1 MASYLKQ
8 NFQEASMVKMELIE
22 ARENVSQPFTKILR
36 SFYMFIQDSRY
47 LDIYSLDYSGFYTK
61 YPPSCSYVLDH
72 LVSRKPRYFS
82 RYTPRFV
89 KCTWYGCTSVNP
101 LFVCAHR
108 KFIKTKNE
116 VNVTNTYCD

>member
-1 MASYLKQ
+1 
-8 NFQEASMVKMELIE
+8 MVKMELIE

-72 LVSRKPRYFS
+72 LVSRKPR
-82 RYTPRFV
+82 TLV
-89 KCTWYGCTSVNP
+89 DIH
-101 LFVCAHR
+101 LDLL
-108 KFIKTKNE
+108 
-116 VNVTNTYCD
+116 NVPGMDVQV